1 MHMPSRFHRS
11 RLAIITW
18 GHFLNDCYGSFFA
31 PILPLL
37 IEKLSLSLTMA
48 SGLAS
53 IASITSA
60 VFQPI
65 YGMASDRIRGRL
77 FVVIGPLLST
87 VCMSLIGVAPNAALI
102 GLLLLLAGVG
112 SAAFHPQAVAAAG
125 AVSGDRKGFGI
136 SVFIF
141 GGSVGF
147 AIGPLAIIG
156 AVHLW
161 GLERSYY
168 AMVPGL
174 LSVLLL
180 GLYLRVPGEVMR
192 RERVLSLTAAFKGS
206 RKSMVVL
213 FSIAVLREF
222 TRIAVVT
229 FLPIFLVMQG
239 RSLAAGGITLALFS
253 MAGALGGMVGG
264 SLSDA
269 WGRKTV
275 ILLSGLLCV
284 PLLHAMFLTDGLV
297 SLLFLILAAGTLS
310 GANSVI
316 IALAQELVPSRA
328 GTASSLVMGL
338 GWGVAG
344 VLLIG
349 FGTLAEAISVSRALD
364 IAVTLPLLAAALA
377 LALPKYAPAEAKQ
390 ADPRAAMALQS
401 KVGAEE
407 LS

>member
-1 MHMPSRFHRS
+1 MHTPAGFQRS
-11 RLAIITW
+11 RLALVTW

-60 VFQPI
+60 IFQPI
-65 YGMASDRIRGRL
+65 YGIASDRVHGRFFIVL
-77 FVVIGPLLST
+77 GPLLST
-87 VCMSLIGVAPNAALI
+87 VCMSLIGVAPNAVI
-102 GLLLLLAGVG
+102 VGVLLLLAGVG

-125 AVSGDRKGFGI
+125 AVSGERRGFGI

-147 AIGPLAIIG
+147 AVGPLAIIG
-156 AVHLW
+156 AVQLW
-161 GLERSYY
+161 GLERSCYV
-168 AMVPGL
+168 MIPGL

-180 GLYLRVPGEVMR
+180 GVYLKVPGGVAHR
-192 RERVLSLTAAFKGS
+192 GRILSLRAAFKDTQ
-206 RKSMVVL
+206 KSMALL
-213 FSIAVLREF
+213 FSIAVIREF

-229 FLPIFLVMQG
+229 FLPIFLATQG

-275 ILLSGLLCV
+275 ILTSGMLCA
-284 PLLHAMFLTDGLV
+284 PLLHGMFLTDGLV
-297 SLLFLILAAGTLS
+297 SLLFLVLAAGTLS
-310 GANSVI
+310 GANSVV

-349 FGTLAEAISVSRALD
+349 FGTLAETIGVSRALG
-364 IAVTLPLLAAALA
+364 IAATLPLLAAGLT
-377 LALPKYAPAEAKQ
+377 LALPKHTPAETQ
-390 ADPRAAMALQS
+390 EQTESVGEMVLQS
-401 KVGAEE
+401 K
-407 LS
+407 

>member
-1 MHMPSRFHRS
+1 MHTSSRLQRS
-11 RLAIITW
+11 RLALVTG

-65 YGMASDRIRGRL
+65 YGMASDRIRGRSL
-77 FVVIGPLLST
+77 IVLGPLLTT
-87 VCMSLIGVAPNAALI
+87 VCMSLIGVAPNAVLI
-102 GLLLLLAGVG
+102 GVLLLLAGIG

-125 AVSGDRKGFGI
+125 AVSGERKGFGI

-141 GGSVGF
+141 GGSIGF
-147 AIGPLAIIG
+147 AVGPLAIIG

-168 AMVPGL
+168 AMIPGL

-180 GLYLRVPGEVMR
+180 GLYLKVPSGAAPR
-192 RERVLSLTAAFKGS
+192 GRVLSLTAAFKGTQ
-206 RKSMVVL
+206 KSMALL
-213 FSIAVLREF
+213 FSIAVIREF

-229 FLPIFLVMQG
+229 FLPIFLAMQG
-239 RSLAAGGITLALFS
+239 HSLAAGGITLALFS

-269 WGRKTV
+269 WGRRTV
-275 ILLSGLLCV
+275 ILASGLLCV
-284 PLLHAMFLTDGLV
+284 PLLHGMFHTSGLA
-297 SLLFLILAAGTLS
+297 SLVLLVLAAGTLS
-310 GANSVI
+310 GANSVV

-344 VLLIG
+344 VLLIV
-349 FGTLAEAISVSRALD
+349 FGSVAESIGVSRALD
-364 IAVTLPLLAAALA
+364 IAATLPLLAAALA
-377 LALPKYAPAEAKQ
+377 LALPRHTPAEAGQ
-390 ADPRAAMALQS
+390 ADLAGEMVLQS
-401 KVGAEE
+401 K
-407 LS
+407 

>member
-1 MHMPSRFHRS
+1 VMDTSSSFRRS
-11 RLAIITW
+11 RLAVITW

-65 YGMASDRIRGRL
+65 YGVASDRIRGRL
-77 FVVIGPLLST
+77 FIVLGPLLST

-102 GLLLLLAGVG
+102 GVLLLLAGVG

-125 AVSGDRKGFGI
+125 VVSGGRKGFGI

-147 AIGPLAIIG
+147 AVGPLAIIG

-161 GLERSYY
+161 GLERTYY
-168 AMVPGL
+168 AMIPGL

-180 GLYLRVPGEVMR
+180 GLYLKVPSGMASR
-192 RERVLSLTAAFKGS
+192 GRMLSLTAAFKGTQ
-206 RKSMVVL
+206 KPMALL
-213 FSIAVLREF
+213 FSIAVTREF

-229 FLPIFLVMQG
+229 FLPIFLAMQG

-275 ILLSGLLCV
+275 ILASGLLCV
-284 PLLHAMFLTDGLV
+284 PLLHGMFLTDGLV
-297 SLLFLILAAGTLS
+297 SLLFLVLAAGTLS

-349 FGTLAEAISVSRALD
+349 FGTLAESIGVSRALD
-364 IAVTLPLLAAALA
+364 IAATLPLLAAGLA
-377 LALPKYAPAEAKQ
+377 LALPKHTPAETQQ
-390 ADPRAAMALQS
+390 AEPVGEVVLRS
-401 KVGAEE
+401 K
-407 LS
+407 

>member
-1 MHMPSRFHRS
+1 MDKPGSFQRS
-11 RLAIITW
+11 RLAVVTW

-60 VFQPI
+60 VFQPL
-65 YGMASDRIRGRL
+65 YGMASDRIQGRFFIVL
-77 FVVIGPLLST
+77 GPLLSC
-87 VCMSLIGVAPNAALI
+87 VCMSLIGVVPNAALV
-102 GLLLLLAGVG
+102 GVMLLLAGIG
-112 SAAFHPQAVAAAG
+112 SAAFHPQAVAVAG
-125 AVSGDRKGFGI
+125 TVSGERKGFGI

-168 AMVPGL
+168 AVIPGL
-174 LSVLLL
+174 FSVLLL
-180 GLYLRVPGEVMR
+180 GLYLKVPRGVPHHR
-192 RERVLSLTAAFKGS
+192 RRLSLAAAFQGAH
-206 RKSMVVL
+206 KSMALL
-213 FSIAVLREF
+213 FSIAVIREF
-222 TRIAVVT
+222 TRLAVVT
-229 FLPIFLVMQG
+229 FLPIFLAMQG
-239 RSLAAGGITLALFS
+239 QSLAAGGVTLALFS
-253 MAGALGGMVGG
+253 LAGALGGMVGG

-269 WGRKTV
+269 WGRRAV
-275 ILLSGLLCV
+275 ILVSGILCV
-284 PLLHAMFLTDGLV
+284 PLLHGMFLTEGLV

-316 IALAQELVPSRA
+316 IAFAQELVPSRA

-344 VLLIG
+344 VFLIG
-349 FGTLAEAISVSRALD
+349 FGTLAEFISVPHALG
-364 IAVTLPLLAAALA
+364 IAATLPLLAAGLA
-377 LALPKYAPAEAKQ
+377 LALPEHTPVEAEAVAPTGKMVMQ
-390 ADPRAAMALQS
+390 P
-401 KVGAEE
+401 K
-407 LS
+407 

>member
-1 MHMPSRFHRS
+1 MHASAEMQRS
-11 RLAIITW
+11 RLALVTW

-60 VFQPI
+60 VFQPL
-65 YGMASDRIRGRL
+65 YGMASDRLHGRSL
-77 FVVIGPLLST
+77 IVIGPLLST
-87 VCMSLIGVAPNAALI
+87 VCMSLIGVAPNAVLI

-125 AVSGDRKGFGI
+125 VLSGERKGFGI

-147 AIGPLAIIG
+147 AVGPLAIIG

-168 AMVPGL
+168 AMIPGL

-180 GLYLRVPGEVMR
+180 ALYLKVPSGAVHR
-192 RERVLSLTAAFKGS
+192 GRVLSLTAAFKGA
-206 RKSMVVL
+206 RKPMALL
-213 FSIAVLREF
+213 FAIAVIREF

-253 MAGALGGMVGG
+253 MAGAVGGMIGG

-269 WGRKTV
+269 WGRRTV
-275 ILLSGLLCV
+275 IMASGLLCV
-284 PLLHAMFLTDGLV
+284 PLLHGIFRTDGLL
-297 SLLFLILAAGTLS
+297 SLTFLVLAAGTLS

-344 VLLIG
+344 VMLIG
-349 FGTLAEAISVSRALD
+349 FGMLAESISVSRALD
-364 IAVTLPLLAAALA
+364 IAATLPLLAAGLT
-377 LALPKYAPAEAKQ
+377 LALPKHPEVETEAQAESIGE
-390 ADPRAAMALQS
+390 MLVQS
-401 KVGAEE
+401 K
-407 LS
+407 

>member
-1 MHMPSRFHRS
+1 MHMSGSFQRS
-11 RLAIITW
+11 RLTLITW

-65 YGMASDRIRGRL
+65 YGMASDRIRGRFFIVL
-77 FVVIGPLLST
+77 GPLLST

-102 GLLLLLAGVG
+102 GVLLLLAGVG

-125 AVSGDRKGFGI
+125 LVSGDRKGFGI

-147 AIGPLAIIG
+147 AVGPLAIIG
-156 AVHLW
+156 AIHLW

-168 AMVPGL
+168 AMIPGL

-180 GLYLRVPGEVMR
+180 GLYLKVPSGVASR
-192 RERVLSLTAAFKGS
+192 GRILSLTAAFKGTQ
-206 RKSMVVL
+206 KSMALL
-213 FSIAVLREF
+213 FAIAVIREF
-222 TRIAVVT
+222 TRIAVAT
-229 FLPIFLVMQG
+229 FLPIFLAMQG

-269 WGRKTV
+269 WGRKAV
-275 ILLSGLLCV
+275 ILASGLLCV
-284 PLLHAMFLTDGLV
+284 PLLHGMFLTDGLV
-297 SLLFLILAAGTLS
+297 SLLFLVLAAGTLS

-349 FGTLAEAISVSRALD
+349 FGTLAESISVSRALA
-364 IAVTLPLLAAALA
+364 IAATLPLLAAGLA
-377 LALPKYAPAEAKQ
+377 LALPKHTPAETPQ
-390 ADPRAAMALQS
+390 AEPVGEMALQS
-401 KVGAEE
+401 K
-407 LS
+407 

>member
-1 MHMPSRFHRS
+1 MPSDRLQRS
-11 RLAIITW
+11 RLALVTW

-37 IEKLSLSLTMA
+37 IDKLSLSLTMA

-60 VFQPI
+60 VFQPV
-65 YGMASDRIRGRL
+65 YGIASDRIRGRL
-77 FVVIGPLLST
+77 FLVLGPLLST
-87 VCMSLIGVAPNAALI
+87 VCMSLIGVAPNAALVGI
-102 GLLLLLAGVG
+102 LLLLAGVG

-125 AVSGDRKGFGI
+125 AVSGGRKGFGI

-147 AIGPLAIIG
+147 ALGPLAIIG

-168 AMVPGL
+168 AMIPGL

-180 GLYLRVPGEVMR
+180 GLYLKVPSAAVHRGQI
-192 RERVLSLTAAFKGS
+192 LSLTAAFKGTQ
-206 RKSMVVL
+206 KAMALL
-213 FSIAVLREF
+213 FSIAVIREF

-229 FLPIFLVMQG
+229 FLPIFLAMQG

-275 ILLSGLLCV
+275 ILASGLLCV
-284 PLLHAMFLTDGLV
+284 PCLHAMFLTDGLV
-297 SLLFLILAAGTLS
+297 SLLFLVLAAGTLS

-316 IALAQELVPSRA
+316 IALAQELVPSRT

-344 VLLIG
+344 VLLIA
-349 FGTLAEAISVSRALD
+349 FGTLAESIGVSQALAIA
-364 IAVTLPLLAAALA
+364 ATLPLLAAVLA
-377 LALPKYAPAEAKQ
+377 LALPKHTPVEMETQ
-390 ADPRAAMALQS
+390 ADSVGEMVLQS
-401 KVGAEE
+401 KQT
-407 LS
+407 